1 MADDARMAAGPGAR
15 VLLIDDLPEMRRL
28 VELWLEGSPAYV
40 VGQAPS
46 CDEAP
51 PLIERQKP
59 DVVVMDMH
67 MPGRDGIECTQD
79 LLEQFPDLLIA
90 AFTSTDDPTVAERMR
105 EAGAVAHFHKSELKD
120 LVAWLGALRP
130 RDGHAAG

>member
-1 MADDARMAAGPGAR
+1 MAAGLGVR

-28 VELWLEGSPAYV
+28 VELWLEGTPARV

-46 CDEAP
+46 CDEAG
-51 PLIERQKP
+51 PLIERQQP
-59 DVVVMDMH
+59 EVVVMDMH
-67 MPGRDGIECTQD
+67 MPGRDGIACTQD
-79 LLEQFPDLLIA
+79 LLERFPDLLIA
-90 AFTSTDDPTVAERMR
+90 GFTSSDDPTVADRMR
-105 EAGAVAHFHKSELKD
+105 DAGAVAHFHKSELRE

>member
-1 MADDARMAAGPGAR
+1 MAAGAGVR

-28 VELWLEGSPAYV
+28 VELWLEETPAFV

-46 CDEAP
+46 CDEAA
-51 PLIERQKP
+51 PLIERQRP

-67 MPGRDGIECTQD
+67 MPGRDGIACTRD
-79 LLEQFPDLLIA
+79 LLERFPGLIVVG
-90 AFTSTDDPTVAERMR
+90 FTSSDDPSVQERMR
-105 EAGAVAHFHKSELKD
+105 EAGAAAHFHKSQLKD